1 MELRSPKGAADSGT
15 GEDALLLPPDGRSL
29 TADQQEAPVL
39 EGDLPAEIDVEADSG
54 VDAGARAPENGATSP
69 EMEEPL
75 DPTLV
80 QLFLEAKN
88 EVEEDALASELPDI
102 PIQDLLRELVSL
114 SRSLGIEQP
123 PTDTE
128 MDAEPADG
136 EEDFAE
142 PELSASL
149 KAARPSLAG
158 SRRHALHG
166 LLLTLT
172 LVMAIASVLVGA
184 DRIISS
190 TGQDQEPTPSVTATV
205 EPGVVVRQ
213 VHPTESTLEPAGE
226 ATPEPT
232 PTRQPAYVIY
242 TVQRGDTL
250 TAIAAAF
257 GISLD
262 HIIWTNPA
270 VIHDPNLLLV
280 GDKLLIPSV
289 AGLIY
294 HLKPGDV
301 LSTLGR
307 LMPAPGPDDSSS
319 PPQHQPPR

>member
-15 GEDALLLPPDGRSL
+15 GEDELLPQPDGQL
-29 TADQQEAPVL
+29 PAADQEEAPVL
-39 EGDLPAEIDVEADSG
+39 EGDLLVDLDVEANG
-54 VDAGARAPENGATSP
+54 KVDAGERVPENGATSP

-75 DPTLV
+75 DPALV

-88 EVEEDALASELPDI
+88 EVDEDALALELPDI

-123 PTDTE
+123 PTDIE
-128 MDAEPADG
+128 MDIEPADG
-136 EEDFAE
+136 EEDHAE

-149 KAARPSLAG
+149 EAARPSLAG

-184 DRIISS
+184 DHIISS
-190 TGQDQEPTPSVTATV
+190 TGQNQEPISSVTATL

-213 VHPTESTLEPAGE
+213 LHPTESTLEPAGE

-262 HIIWTNPA
+262 HIIWTNPD

-307 LMPAPGPDDSSS
+307 LMPAQGPDDSGS
-319 PPQHQPPR
+319 PPGHQPP